1 MFKIVIFLIFAK
13 IFITSCV
20 NFCEIENKYCGVEK
34 HVACDINVTIYSNFM
49 LLFIVCRG
57 ELGWASECFAYMIP
71 KMKTNEVDLFLW
83 H

>member
-20 NFCEIENKYCGVEK
+20 NFCEIENKFCGVEK

-57 ELGWASECFAYMIP
+57 ELGWENRVFCIYDP
-71 KMKTNEVDLFLW
+71 EN
-83 H
+83 